1 MSCDAKQLK
10 VGSRLSRVSY
20 LEVLEVSPK
29 GVVVKN
35 TNGLQWTINPSILEA
50 ETISADQFSETKKVN
65 RTEMAELLENAKD
78 CIFTVTFGKQLSAEK
93 VLNNLKDSERMSKQQ
108 LAKAILQEEQRVLI
122 GRLVSTENKL
132 GRSIVED
139 LENTT
144 GTSLRLV
151 DHRTISELILNNIKY
166 VLK

>member
-10 VGSRLSRVSY
+10 PGDRLSRVSY
-20 LEVLEVSPK
+20 LEVLEVGPK
-29 GVVVKN
+29 AIVVKN
-35 TNGLQWTINPSILEA
+35 SNGLQWTINPSILEA
-50 ETISADQFSETKKVN
+50 EAVSANQYVETKKVT

-78 CIFTVTFGKQLSAEK
+78 SIFTVTFGKQLSVQKIINDLTHSDE
-93 VLNNLKDSERMSKQQ
+93 MSKQE
-108 LAKAILQEEQRVLI
+108 LAKTILKEEERILI
-122 GRLVSTENKL
+122 GRLVSTEVKL

-144 GTSLRLV
+144 GSSLRLV
-151 DHRTISELILNNIKY
+151 DHRTISELILNNTKY